1 MLTLHLRRAKVAP
14 MQTSLRSLILFVGI
28 LLLATSARLFQIQ
41 TQSLWFDEGWSAYAA
56 NQPTLID
63 AANADATNPPLYY
76 VLLNISARFLGD
88 SEFSLRLFSLF
99 CGLLVIALSYRFAK
113 YLFGGRAGLFAALL
127 AAASPLLWWASQEAR
142 MYTLLAV
149 LVLIC
154 TFAWHSLQVR
164 PSTRMWL
171 VLWGSELALLYAHN
185 TGLVVAIWLNVVT
198 VLAWLINRSIVRS
211 FNWRWWLG
219 GQVLVMLLWSPYFFT
234 RYVNLAEANSAVVS
248 APDLTPEFA
257 LQLWQS
263 FWQTPWE
270 RVLLSGESPLIYLG
284 LLLAAILLIPWKRPA
299 AHWLV
304 IHSAILIAGLVGA
317 LIVLG
322 NEMHGRYLVMVAPLL
337 LIPLGAAIARIPL
350 SIVRIGLVLVFLG
363 VFFSNLI
370 YAQTSDYRHDDA
382 RSMVG
387 YYADVLDADDTVLAW
402 SYADRYELAYY
413 WDRLNVRAQRVTLP
427 EGADLDVVLPLLP
440 ENGDVALN
448 LWYTQ
453 RADYRRMMP
462 CVLGNGT
469 INEPEQYTVY
479 GMTNFLYRQP
489 SLDLPALAA
498 ADMTFTDEV
507 APLVRIIEAGQIR
520 SVTADRAQCVPV
532 RLELLQDVDV
542 ELKAALIVQNDLG
555 WEIARA
561 DAVFATADQRTSD
574 LLPSGALLTA
584 YPLLRL
590 PYGAPPGQSRVFLRI
605 YDEVESPSG
614 YTPPAGTTISRRD
627 ALLGEWD
634 APEGAAW
641 EAVDRDAL
649 LPNLVD
655 VAIQDDLTLIG
666 HDASLDSAS
675 SVANG
680 SEIRL
685 TLLWRGSGD
694 LPDLMLADT

>member
-1 MLTLHLRRAKVAP
+1 

-142 MYTLLAV
+142 MYTLLAA

-171 VLWGSELALLYAHN
+171 MLWGSELALLYAHN

-270 RVLLSGESPLIYLG
+270 RVLLSGES
-284 LLLAAILLIPWKRPA
+284 
-299 AHWLV
+299 
-304 IHSAILIAGLVGA
+304 
-317 LIVLG
+317 
-322 NEMHGRYLVMVAPLL
+322 
-337 LIPLGAAIARIPL
+337 
-350 SIVRIGLVLVFLG
+350 
-363 VFFSNLI
+363 
-370 YAQTSDYRHDDA
+370 
-382 RSMVG
+382 
-387 YYADVLDADDTVLAW
+387 
-402 SYADRYELAYY
+402 
-413 WDRLNVRAQRVTLP
+413 
-427 EGADLDVVLPLLP
+427 
-440 ENGDVALN
+440 
-448 LWYTQ
+448 
-453 RADYRRMMP
+453 
-462 CVLGNGT
+462 
-469 INEPEQYTVY
+469 
-479 GMTNFLYRQP
+479 
-489 SLDLPALAA
+489 
-498 ADMTFTDEV
+498 
-507 APLVRIIEAGQIR
+507 
-520 SVTADRAQCVPV
+520 
-532 RLELLQDVDV
+532 
-542 ELKAALIVQNDLG
+542 
-555 WEIARA
+555 
-561 DAVFATADQRTSD
+561 
-574 LLPSGALLTA
+574 
-584 YPLLRL
+584 
-590 PYGAPPGQSRVFLRI
+590 
-605 YDEVESPSG
+605 
-614 YTPPAGTTISRRD
+614 
-627 ALLGEWD
+627 
-634 APEGAAW
+634 
-641 EAVDRDAL
+641 
-649 LPNLVD
+649 
-655 VAIQDDLTLIG
+655 
-666 HDASLDSAS
+666 
-675 SVANG
+675 
-680 SEIRL
+680 
-685 TLLWRGSGD
+685 
-694 LPDLMLADT
+694 